1 MKACRKKPAI
11 IAAKPPR
18 YWPLPS
24 LRPVAPSLPVVFLRH
39 AVTLNKRGGPMRS
52 EHPRVISVGLN
63 TVGLPRPFE
72 KGSEYGFF
80 VDLEQ
85 LWF

>member
-1 MKACRKKPAI
+1 
-11 IAAKPPR
+11 
-18 YWPLPS
+18 
-24 LRPVAPSLPVVFLRH
+24 LPVVFLRN
-39 AVTLNKRGGPMRS
+39 AVTLNKRGGLMRS

>member
-1 MKACRKKPAI
+1 
-11 IAAKPPR
+11 
-18 YWPLPS
+18 
-24 LRPVAPSLPVVFLRH
+24 
-39 AVTLNKRGGPMRS
+39 MRS